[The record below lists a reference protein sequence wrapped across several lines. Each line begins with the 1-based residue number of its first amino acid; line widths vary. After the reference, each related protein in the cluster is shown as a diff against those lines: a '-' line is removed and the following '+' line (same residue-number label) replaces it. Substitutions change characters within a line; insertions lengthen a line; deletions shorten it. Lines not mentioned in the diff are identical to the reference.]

1 MSNSFRDQEQGLQAV
16 FRAARVISHMFSQ
29 TIGPYGFS
37 TIVHN
42 VQDARTT
49 QDSQSMLK
57 DILFPDVFENIGM
70 KLIRD
75 TALRT
80 RMRFGDGAKTT
91 ALLIEALLAEGMTG
105 IQKGLDPHE
114 IHRGM
119 LLAEKKIQEV
129 FYRETFPLSDL
140 EHTVYVSSI
149 ARRCNSEIASVLSS
163 AVGYGGK
170 NGYYIVEEHEEH
182 ETYWHAEE
190 HAVWDFGYA
199 SPYFITH
206 AETGTVEYS
215 QVYILVSEQP
225 LHYSNPSFLTFLQS
239 VVQAGKTPLVILAEA
254 FDKELLAMLEM
265 NQIERVF
272 PVCAVKVSGK
282 HARESLE
289 DIAVLTGATLLSE
302 MDFEDSEEERITNRL
317 GFVAGICVSSTS
329 LCVPRETDNKQ
340 RMAEHCAFLQ
350 DKLSFSQEEEAS
362 ARLRR
367 RLARLSSGEVCIHIA
382 ADCIPQE
389 EIGYITSSIRAMTES
404 LRSGCLPGGGC
415 AFIRAAREI
424 SVPLALSPSERFG
437 FLAVLSAAE
446 KPFRA
451 IVTRSRRVEEEVFSE
466 VFSQADWRVGFNG
479 VSGFVEDIV
488 SQGICDGASCIQ
500 YALSHAVGTTGL
512 LLTSAL
518 FIASQ
523 EPMLR
528 EENSEE

>member
-1 MSNSFRDQEQGLQAV
+1 M
-16 FRAARVISHMFSQ
+16 
-29 TIGPYGFS
+29 
-37 TIVHN
+37 
-42 VQDARTT
+42 
-49 QDSQSMLK
+49 
-57 DILFPDVFENIGM
+57 
-70 KLIRD
+70 
-75 TALRT
+75 
-80 RMRFGDGAKTT
+80 
-91 ALLIEALLAEGMTG
+91 
-105 IQKGLDPHE
+105 
-114 IHRGM
+114 
-119 LLAEKKIQEV
+119 
-129 FYRETFPLSDL
+129 
-140 EHTVYVSSI
+140 
-149 ARRCNSEIASVLSS
+149 
-163 AVGYGGK
+163 
-170 NGYYIVEEHEEH
+170 
-182 ETYWHAEE
+182 
-190 HAVWDFGYA
+190 
-199 SPYFITH
+199 
-206 AETGTVEYS
+206 
-215 QVYILVSEQP
+215 
-225 LHYSNPSFLTFLQS
+225 
-239 VVQAGKTPLVILAEA
+239 
-254 FDKELLAMLEM
+254 
-265 NQIERVF
+265 
-272 PVCAVKVSGK
+272 
-282 HARESLE
+282 
-289 DIAVLTGATLLSE
+289 
-302 MDFEDSEEERITNRL
+302 
-317 GFVAGICVSSTS
+317 
-329 LCVPRETDNKQ
+329 
-340 RMAEHCAFLQ
+340 
-350 DKLSFSQEEEAS
+350 
-362 ARLRR
+362 RR